1 MGDRRKLRGLALE
14 AGAVV
19 CAGKTG
25 ENTRAAAVRRRQ
37 DHTDTARRGAA
48 PEMCAAF

>member
-1 MGDRRKLRGLALE
+1 MGDRQKMRGLALE

-19 CAGKTG
+19 CAGKAG

-37 DHTDTARRGAA
+37 GYTDTTRRGAT